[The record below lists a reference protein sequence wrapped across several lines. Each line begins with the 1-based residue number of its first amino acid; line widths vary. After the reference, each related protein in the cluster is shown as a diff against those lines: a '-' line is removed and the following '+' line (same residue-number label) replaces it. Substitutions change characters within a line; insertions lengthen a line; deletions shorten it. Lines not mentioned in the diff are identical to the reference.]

1 MTMNNKKCS
10 GSENNPQQTCRAC
23 EKGAPQLYWC
33 ETCQQ
38 LVPDKRCPGCG
49 LKTRKV
55 RQPEPT

>member
-1 MTMNNKKCS
+1 MTIDNKRCNE
-10 GSENNPQQTCRAC
+10 GENDSQMTCRTC
-23 EKGAPQLYWC
+23 GYGAPVLYWC

-55 RQPEPT
+55 RHPGQK